1 MTTVAIKKKLIRQIQ
16 NTKNAGILQEIYRL
30 LEIDEKDIEIL
41 KLSEPQ
47 KKKIIRAKEDIK
59 HGRVISDKQANNE
72 IDKWLKE

>member
-30 LEIDEKDIEIL
+30 LEIDEKDMDIL